1 MKFEEALTALR
12 EGAKIWHPGMPDD
25 EYYMACRVGLV
36 GMKIPTDEMQISI
49 VHMKSGN
56 EHPDMYPQLRFN
68 EQIDL
73 LEKYP
78 FLRDKIT
85 FPTIN
90 LFLVMS
96 DEWKIIGGI
105 K

>member
-1 MKFEEALTALR
+1 MKFEEALAALR
-12 EGAKIWHPGMPDD
+12 EGAKIWHEGMPED
-25 EYYMACRVGLV
+25 EYYMACRIGLV
-36 GMKIPTDEMQISI
+36 GMKIPTHEMKISI
-49 VHMKSGN
+49 VHMKSDK
-56 EHPDMYPQLRFN
+56 EHPDMYPQLRFDK
-68 EQIDL
+68 QIDL

-90 LFLVMS
+90 LFLLMS